1 MLECSAR
8 FSNKSFPECSQSNDL
23 NVECAWRNGAFA
35 HEGEWSKASVV
46 AETASALLSLHQ
58 MHIWSNCYQGT
69 ASLELI
75 IVFFFFLANVW
86 LLASKR
92 ISLTHKNIQSFISR
106 FCVHVS
112 IYFPLIL
119 SPLLYLSINQNEHCH
134 WYEYAHRWVCVFVCV
149 GCRSP
154 TLLLHAWIYGSS
166 WLCLSPIIEYPCW
179 IKSYDASTNVRVN
192 VNVTYETM
200 WSSASLPNWRTLQN
214 LTKCK
219 QTHSLVYVCVRIHNI
234 AL

>member
-1 MLECSAR
+1 
-8 FSNKSFPECSQSNDL
+8 
-23 NVECAWRNGAFA
+23 
-35 HEGEWSKASVV
+35 
-46 AETASALLSLHQ
+46 

-75 IVFFFFLANVW
+75 IVFLFFFFLANVW

-106 FCVHVS
+106 FCGHVS

-119 SPLLYLSINQNEHCH
+119 SPLLYLSINQNEHCY

-154 TLLLHAWIYGSS
+154 TLLLHAWIDGLS
-166 WLCLSPIIEYPCW
+166 WLCLSPITEYPCW
-179 IKSYDASTNVRVN
+179 IKSYDASTNVCVN